1 MAKII
6 TRFAP
11 SPTGYLHIGGLRT
24 ALFSYLYAR
33 KNGGEFLLRI
43 EDTDLKRNSEE
54 ATRAIIEAFE
64 WVGLEYDG
72 QIEYQSRRFEIY
84 AKFIQKLLDEGKAY
98 RCYMSK
104 DELDALRA
112 KQEAAKERPRYDGRY
127 RDFTGTAP
135 EGISPVIR
143 IKAPQS
149 GEISFI
155 DGVKGE
161 VKFDVADIL
170 DDFIIARSD
179 GTPTYNFC
187 VVVDDAL
194 MGVSDVIRGDD
205 HLSNTPKQIVLY
217 NALGFAV
224 PKFYHLA
231 MIHGEDGKKLSK
243 RHGATD
249 VMEYKAL
256 GFTPQ
261 ALLNFLV
268 RLGWSH
274 GDDEIFSLN
283 ELKSIFDP
291 AHISKSASAYSFKKL
306 EWLNAHYIK
315 TLPFDEIARQCENLG
330 FSFRELGAFEN
341 AEICAKNAGNGV
353 NLGNGA
359 KNAEIHAEN
368 GSNLCGCENGVNLCG
383 FWSGEFLLD
392 ILRERS
398 KTLLELIAAAKKIV
412 QRPQIYEEKAVTK
425 FINEKSLLLLKK
437 FADLLGNAGNLTLNS
452 AGNLAVNLGNST
464 ENLAENL
471 ENLAENSPKTAKDFE
486 LLTNAFLERENLAL
500 KDIAQALRI
509 ALTGSA
515 VSPGIYEVLE
525 FLGVNE
531 SKARIAA
538 FLDITRR

>member
-1 MAKII
+1 MQKII

-24 ALFSYLYAR
+24 ALYSYLYAR

-54 ATRAIIEAFE
+54 ATKAILQAFE
-64 WVGLEYDG
+64 WCGLDYDG
-72 QIEYQSRRFEIY
+72 RVEYQSKRFDIY
-84 AKFIQKLLDEGKAY
+84 KDYIQRLLNSGKAY
-98 RCYMSK
+98 YCYMGK

-112 KQEAAKERPRYDGRY
+112 EQEARKERPRYDGRY
-127 RDFTGTAP
+127 RDFTGTPPQGVAP
-135 EGISPVIR
+135 VVR

-161 VKFDVADIL
+161 VKFSVEDIL

-179 GTPTYNFC
+179 GSPTYNFT

-217 NALGFAV
+217 EALDFKV

-249 VMEYKAL
+249 VMEYKTM

-274 GDDEIFSLN
+274 GDDEIFTLN
-283 ELKSIFDP
+283 ELKRVFDP

-306 EWLNAHYIK
+306 EWLNQHYIK
-315 TLPFDEIARQCENLG
+315 TLPFIELKRQCAGLG
-330 FSFRELGAFEN
+330 FEFDFE
-341 AEICAKNAGNGV
+341 KD
-353 NLGNGA
+353 
-359 KNAEIHAEN
+359 
-368 GSNLCGCENGVNLCG
+368 
-383 FWSGEFLLD
+383 EFLCD

-398 KTLLELIAAAKKIV
+398 KTLLELIKSAKSIV
-412 QRPQIYEEKAVTK
+412 QVPETYDEKGVAK
-425 FINEKSLLLLKK
+425 FIN
-437 FADLLGNAGNLTLNS
+437 AQ
-452 AGNLAVNLGNST
+452 NLGYLSEFSQNLST
-464 ENLAENL
+464 QKSAAEFEEFLTSFLAQRNLQ
-471 ENLAENSPKTAKDFE
+471 
-486 LLTNAFLERENLAL
+486 L
-500 KDIAQALRI
+500 KDIAQALRL
-509 ALTGSA
+509 ALTGTT
-515 VSPGIYEVLE
+515 VSPSIYEVLE
-525 FLGVNE
+525 FLGADECKRRIQKIITSLKE
-531 SKARIAA
+531 SQ
-538 FLDITRR
+538 